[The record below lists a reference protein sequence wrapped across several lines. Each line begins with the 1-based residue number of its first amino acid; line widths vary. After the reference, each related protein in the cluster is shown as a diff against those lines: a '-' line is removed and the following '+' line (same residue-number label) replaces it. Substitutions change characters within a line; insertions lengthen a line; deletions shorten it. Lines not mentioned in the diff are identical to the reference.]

1 MLLGFGGE
9 SLYVYQN
16 RIRITMVVIVIATI
30 GTKDYLF
37 TVCEFLERITLGSSI
52 TWNQTYSCY
61 SIMKHFMASMVYHEP
76 TYRVQGTYLTCQS
89 IPTMGLYFFYRTA
102 ARLHLPARS
111 HPLRPDC
118 ACVLVSLKSSA
129 I

>member
-52 TWNQTYSCY
+52 T
-61 SIMKHFMASMVYHEP
+61 
-76 TYRVQGTYLTCQS
+76 
-89 IPTMGLYFFYRTA
+89 
-102 ARLHLPARS
+102 
-111 HPLRPDC
+111 
-118 ACVLVSLKSSA
+118 
-129 I
+129 